1 MSADHRATSQASL
14 TLELAEPFPPE
25 VPVGSGVLLRVRVLG
40 AARDLRGGRIEVIGG
55 EDVIASAGLAA
66 SGNDFSAT
74 AALALR
80 APDTVEAFTWNIRF
94 PPQEIDG
101 VAYGESV
108 LPVSSRTRPHR
119 TSLAVWA
126 VPSPVPTGDR
136 FAIMVGAKSSGA
148 CALNGAKVEIRDDTG
163 AVAGKGILG
172 DTPWPGTEALYW
184 TEIALD
190 GPRREGRRCWSAA
203 FAATDLALPHVD
215 ASAEF
220 SFTAVRPPEHH
231 VAVTVSE
238 SGAATPVAETQVAL
252 GPWRAAT
259 DKTGTAHLE
268 VPAGTYDLAVWKA
281 GFEAASRTVEI
292 TADASVPFELIRLPE
307 ELTAWD

>member
-1 MSADHRATSQASL
+1 MSADHRAALQPSL
-14 TLELAEPFPPE
+14 ILELAEPFPPA
-25 VPVGSGVLLRVRVLG
+25 VPVGSQLLLRVKVLG
-40 AARDLRGGRIEVIGG
+40 AACELRGGRIEVIAG
-55 EDVIASAGLAA
+55 EDVIASAGLTP

-74 AALALR
+74 AALAVR
-80 APDTVEAFTWNIRF
+80 APDTVEAFTWNVRF

-108 LPVSSRTRPHR
+108 LPVSSHTRPHR

-126 VPSPVPTGDR
+126 VPSPVQTGDR

-148 CALNGAKVEIRDDTG
+148 CALSGAMVEIRDDTG
-163 AVAGKGILG
+163 AIAGKGTLG

-190 GPRREGRRCWSAA
+190 GPRREGRLCWTAA
-203 FAATDLALPHVD
+203 FAATGLVLPHVD
-215 ASAEF
+215 ALAEF
-220 SFTAVRPPEHH
+220 SFTAARPSEHR
-231 VAVTVSE
+231 VAVMVTE
-238 SGAATPVAETQVAL
+238 SCGAKPVEETQVAL

-268 VPAGTYDLAVWKA
+268 VPAGTYDLAVWKS

-292 TADASVPFELIRLPE
+292 TADASFAFELIRLPE
-307 ELTAWD
+307 ELTVWD

>member
-1 MSADHRATSQASL
+1 MSADHRATPQPSL
-14 TLELAEPFPPE
+14 TLELVEPFPPE
-25 VPVGSGVLLRVRVLG
+25 VPVGSGILLQVRVLG
-40 AARDLRGGRIEVIGG
+40 AACDLRGGRIEILAG
-55 EDVIASAGLAA
+55 ENVIASAGLAP
-66 SGNDFSAT
+66 SGNDFSAL
-74 AALALR
+74 AAVAVR

-101 VAYGESV
+101 IAYGESI
-108 LPVSSRTRPHR
+108 LPVSSHTRPHR

-126 VPSPVPTGDR
+126 VPSPVSMGDR
-136 FAIMVGAKSSGA
+136 FAVMVGAKSSGA
-148 CALNGAKVEIRDDTG
+148 CALDGVMVEIRDDTG
-163 AVAGKGILG
+163 ALAGKGVLG
-172 DTPWPGTEALYW
+172 DTPLPGTEALYW

-190 GPRREGRRCWSAA
+190 GPRREARLCWTAA
-203 FAATDLALPHVD
+203 IAATGFALPHVG

-220 SFTAVRPPEHH
+220 SFTAVRPPEHR
-231 VAVTVSE
+231 VAVTVTE
-238 SGAATPVAETQVAL
+238 SCAATPVEETQVAL

-268 VPAGTYDLAVWKA
+268 VPAGTYDLAVWKS

-292 TADASVPFELIRLPE
+292 TADASVAFELIRLPE

>member
-1 MSADHRATSQASL
+1 MSDDHRATLQAL
-14 TLELAEPFPPE
+14 LALELAEPFPPE
-25 VPVGSGVLLRVRVLG
+25 VPVGSQLLLRVRVLG
-40 AARDLRGGRIEVIGG
+40 AACDLRGGRIEIIAG
-55 EDVIASAGLAA
+55 EDVIASAGLTP

-74 AALALR
+74 AALK
-80 APDTVEAFTWNIRF
+80 APDTVEAFTWHVRF

-108 LPVSSRTRPHR
+108 LPVSSQTRPHR

-126 VPSPVPTGDR
+126 VPSPVPMGDR

-148 CALNGAKVEIRDDTG
+148 CALDGAKVEIRDDTG
-163 AVAGKGILG
+163 AVAGQGTLG
-172 DTPWPGTEALYW
+172 DTLWPGTDALYW
-184 TEIALD
+184 TEITLD
-190 GPRREGRRCWSAA
+190 GPRREGRLCWSAA

-220 SFTAVRPPEHH
+220 CFTAVRPPEHR
-231 VAVTVSE
+231 VAVTVTE
-238 SGAATPVAETQVAL
+238 SGVATPVEETQVAL

-259 DKTGTAHLE
+259 DKTGTAHFE
-268 VPAGTYDLAVWKA
+268 VPAGAYDLAVWKA

-292 TADASVPFELIRLPE
+292 AADASVAFELIRLPE